1 MKSNP
6 VKTDHWRALIKNY
19 NESDLTMNDFCQ
31 KNAVKIHQLQYW
43 SRKFKRE
50 LTSTS
55 FVKIINPVYQTI
67 KPLTIDFHDLRINIP
82 DTYNESTLI
91 DLIKTLRKLG
101 D

>member
-6 VKTDHWRALIKNY
+6 DKTDKWRVLIKNY
-19 NESDLTMNDFCQ
+19 NESDLTMKDFCL
-31 KNAVKIHQLQYW
+31 KNDIHIHQLQYW
-43 SRKFKRE
+43 SRKFKLE
-50 LTSTS
+50 STPTS
-55 FVKIINPVYQTI
+55 FVKIINPIYQFQ

-82 DTYNESTLI
+82 ESYNESTLI